1 MASPKSRLIPLLC
14 ILYGLVA
21 AGGLYLAV
29 VGQKTA
35 PAPLPLIDTSG
46 TRAEQLDQARRMM
59 EQAQQQQ
66 PDQAIV
72 AMFYKGWL
80 LESDYGSLSTYT
92 QSRYDGDSFER
103 GVSSYN
109 ETAGLIDEMYRDA
122 VNTLAFLSSGSLI
135 LIVLMLWIP
144 GYWIAVLLATYPVL
158 VVLICTLLDINW
170 DSLEYSWIPFGVLG
184 GVIFLLQLIISLRYG
199 RPEHR
204 TSSGA
209 SGLMFY
215 RRGLLSLNLGIF
227 LLVSATMMANGSLT
241 GTGRSMWTR
250 VGLAIFGEGGIV
262 LIAIVAGIGLVIPG
276 VYYMRRQPT
285 DDGG

>member
-1 MASPKSRLIPLLC
+1 MASPKSRLIPSLC

-46 TRAEQLDQARRMM
+46 TRAEQLDQARHMM

-66 PDQAIV
+66 PDQMILT
-72 AMFYKGWL
+72 MFYKGWL
-80 LESDYGSLSTYT
+80 FEFDYRSLSTYT
-92 QSRYDGDSFER
+92 QPRYDGDSFER
-103 GVSSYN
+103 RVSSYN

-144 GYWIAVLLATYPVL
+144 GYWISALLATYPVL
-158 VVLICTLLDINW
+158 VVFFCTLLDINW
-170 DSLEYSWIPFGVLG
+170 DPLEYSWVPFGVLG
-184 GVIFLLQLIISLRYG
+184 GAIFVLQLIFSFRFG

-204 TSSGA
+204 TVGGL
-209 SGLMFY
+209 SGLMIY
-215 RRGLLSLNLGIF
+215 RRGLFMLNFGVL
-227 LLVSATMMANGSLT
+227 LLVSALMMASGSLS

-250 VGLAIFGEGGIV
+250 VGLAVFGEGGIV
-262 LIAIVAGIGLVIPG
+262 LIGIVAGIGLVIPG
-276 VYYMRRQPT
+276 VYYMRRQPA